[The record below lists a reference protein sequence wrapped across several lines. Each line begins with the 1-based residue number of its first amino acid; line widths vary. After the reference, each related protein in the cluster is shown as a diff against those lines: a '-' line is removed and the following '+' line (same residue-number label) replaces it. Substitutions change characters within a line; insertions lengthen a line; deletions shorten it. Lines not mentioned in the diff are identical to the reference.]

1 MELDE
6 IKKIWNEIDLLK
18 EKQQISEN
26 KIKEMLK
33 NKGETALAK
42 LIKMAKLDMIGTI
55 PIGLILCL
63 CSYKF
68 FVVGG
73 FYMIFPLVFL
83 LLCIL
88 YQPYAIYV
96 YRFLKG
102 IDYSGMTVKEVSE
115 KILKYQSRLKKG
127 ELYSSIFG
135 FIYMPIWLYF
145 GYKLYFGNMCT
156 LQLIITYTGYYLL
169 ALSTTPFVMKK
180 LYYNRINQIKESL
193 QELEEFEN
201 L

>member
-6 IKKIWNEIDLLK
+6 IKKLWNEIDLLK

-33 NKGETALAK
+33 NKGKTALAK
-42 LIKMAKLDMIGTI
+42 LIRMAKLDMIWTI

-68 FVVGG
+68 FVAGG
-73 FYMIFPLVFL
+73 FYMIFPLLFL

-88 YQPYAIYV
+88 FQPYAIYV
-96 YRFLKG
+96 YRFLKS
-102 IDYSGMTVKEVSE
+102 IDYSGMAVKEVSD
-115 KILKYQSRLKKG
+115 KILKYQNRLKKG

-145 GYKLYFGNMCT
+145 GYKLYFGSMCT
-156 LQLIITYTGYYLL
+156 LQLILTYTGYYLL
-169 ALSTTPFVMKK
+169 SLTIMPFVMKK
-180 LYYNRINQIKESL
+180 LYYNQINQIKESL
-193 QELEEFEN
+193 QELEEFEK